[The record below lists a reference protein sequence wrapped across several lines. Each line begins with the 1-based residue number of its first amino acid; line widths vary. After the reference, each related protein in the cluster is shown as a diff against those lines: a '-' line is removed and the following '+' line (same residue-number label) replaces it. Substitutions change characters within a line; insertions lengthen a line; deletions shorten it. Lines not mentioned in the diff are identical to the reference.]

1 MLKRKINLLNVFY
14 RSLLVKL
21 HNPHLYPKEY
31 QIYFFER
38 NEIKKERMSF

>member
-1 MLKRKINLLNVFY
+1 MLEKKINLFNVFY

-31 QIYFFER
+31 QIYLFER
-38 NEIKKERMSF
+38 NEIKKERINF